1 MSGDGDMDAVEHGGL
16 AGQASISGER
26 IAYLNG
32 EYIKER
38 DATISIYDR
47 GFTMSDAAYDVART
61 YGHKPHKFEEHV
73 ERLYRSLRYLQID
86 PKVSPREMLDISL
99 EVNRQNVQLLG
110 PAGDHRMVWRV
121 TRGVGKQLAGPGG
134 PGGSTVLV
142 HNDPIPWD
150 SWTQDYID
158 GGHLVVAGTR
168 ASDPQSVDPKG
179 KLHSRLPHV
188 LADLEAKRVDAA
200 AIGLLLDGRGC
211 IAEATKANFFMVS
224 GGKLLTPQ
232 RGSALLGVTRAT
244 ILELASTL
252 GIEAIEQDLYVHDVY
267 NADEVFLSVTSP
279 FIQPIS
285 RVDTVPVR
293 QPCPGPVTSQLI
305 AAFSEQ
311 VGVDIVQQALHN
323 RSPSRGDR

>member
-1 MSGDGDMDAVEHGGL
+1 MNVVEHGNLGD
-16 AGQASISGER
+16 QASISGER

-32 EYIKER
+32 AYIKER
-38 DATISIYDR
+38 DARISIYDR

-73 ERLYRSLRYLQID
+73 DRLYRSLRYLQVD
-86 PKVSPREMLDISL
+86 PKITQQEMLDISL
-99 EVNRQNVQLLG
+99 EVNRQNVQLLD

-121 TRGVGKQLAGPGG
+121 TRGVGKQLPGFGGADVGP
-134 PGGSTVLV
+134 TVLV
-142 HNDPIPWD
+142 HNDPLPWD
-150 SWTQDYID
+150 SWAQHYID
-158 GGHLVVAGTR
+158 GGHLVIAGTR

-179 KLHSRLPHV
+179 KLHNRLPHV
-188 LADLEAKRVDAA
+188 LADLEAKRVDPA
-200 AIGLLLDGRGC
+200 AIGLLLDMRGC
-211 IAEATKANFFMVS
+211 VAEATKANFFMVA

-244 ILELASTL
+244 ILELAGTL

-285 RVDTVPVR
+285 RVDTMPVR
-293 QPCPGPVTSQLI
+293 ETCPGPVTKQLV

-323 RSPSRGDR
+323 ARRAE

>member
-1 MSGDGDMDAVEHGGL
+1 MGD
-16 AGQASISGER
+16 QASISGER

-38 DATISIYDR
+38 DARISIYDR

-73 ERLYRSLRYLQID
+73 DRLYRSLRYLQVD
-86 PKVSPREMLDISL
+86 PKITQQEMLDISL
-99 EVNRQNVQLLG
+99 EVNRQNVQLLD

-121 TRGVGKQLAGPGG
+121 TRGVGKQLPGFGGADVGP
-134 PGGSTVLV
+134 TVLV

-150 SWTQDYID
+150 SWAQHYID
-158 GGHLVVAGTR
+158 GGHLVIAGTR

-179 KLHSRLPHV
+179 KLHNRLPHV
-188 LADLEAKRVDAA
+188 LADLEAKRVDPA
-200 AIGLLLDGRGC
+200 AIGLLLDMRGC
-211 IAEATKANFFMVS
+211 VAEATKANFFMVA

-244 ILELASTL
+244 ILELAGTL

-285 RVDTVPVR
+285 RVDTKPVR
-293 QPCPGPVTSQLI
+293 ETCPGPVTKQLI

-323 RSPSRGDR
+323 ARRAE